1 MSNSALSRR
10 RFLQGSGAIAGSSMW
25 PGGMAALLTIGQ
37 SACSARDSGDTFIA
51 LSTAEARELEAIA
64 ARIMPTT
71 DTPGAREAGV
81 IHFIDQAADS
91 FLADDLAKLRAD
103 LAKILTDVQESFPG
117 TERFSDLS
125 EADQDKF
132 LQKIE
137 GTAFFD
143 DARFLTLAGFFA
155 MSRYGGNRDDIGWK
169 LIGMDP
175 HQHAWQPPFGFY
187 DAEYEQGAQD
197 GD

>member
-1 MSNSALSRR
+1 MSTSALSRR
-10 RFLQGSGAIAGSSMW
+10 RFLQGSGAIAGSSVW
-25 PGGMAALLTIGQ
+25 PGGITALFALGQ
-37 SACSARDSGDTFIA
+37 SACSARDSGETFLV
-51 LSTAEARELEAIA
+51 LSTAEARELEAVA

-81 IHFIDQAADS
+81 IHFIDQAADT
-91 FLADDLAKLRAD
+91 FLADDLARFRAD
-103 LAKILTDVQESFPG
+103 LAMVLTDVQESFPG
-117 TERFSDLS
+117 SERFSDLS

-132 LQKIE
+132 LLTIE
-137 GTAFFD
+137 DTAFFD

-155 MSRYGGNRDDIGWK
+155 MSKYGGNRDDIGWK

-175 HQHAWQPPFGFY
+175 HQHAWQPPFGYY